1 MDNTKDNNSKYT
13 PIDNGEDIIVRGGK
27 CYAFLKRAFDIC
39 ASSIAIIVF
48 SLLMLVVAIV
58 VRLTTKGPALYV
70 DKRVGKGG
78 KEIGVLKFRTMFN
91 DANENI
97 ESYLSQDQ
105 LDEYHAEHKI
115 DKDPRITKVGKF
127 LRRSSIDELPQLFNI
142 FIGNMS
148 VIGPRAVT
156 REELEENY
164 TSRQIDALLSVKPG
178 LSGNWGA
185 YGRGTATYYNGKRQE
200 LELQYLSKRSFWYDI
215 KLIVVTVLGVFKG
228 KGAK

>member
-1 MDNTKDNNSKYT
+1 MDNTKDNNTKYT
-13 PIDNGEDIIVRGGK
+13 PIDSGEDIIVRGGK

-78 KEIGVLKFRTMFN
+78 REIGVLKFRTMFN

-97 ESYLSQDQ
+97 ESYLSKDQ

-127 LRRSSIDELPQLFNI
+127 LRHSSIDELPQLFNI
-142 FIGNMS
+142 FVGNMS
-148 VIGPRAVT
+148 VIGPRAIT
-156 REELEENY
+156 QEELDENY
-164 TSRQIDALLSVKPG
+164 TPNQINALLSVKPG

-185 YGRGTATYYNGKRQE
+185 YGRGIATYYNGKRQALE
-200 LELQYLSKRSFWYDI
+200 LEYLSKRSFWYDI
-215 KLIVVTVLGVFKG
+215 KLIFVTVLGVFKG